1 MLRISL
7 TFASEIQILYRNY
20 MKELRIGSL
29 ELNPQKQELL
39 LRAPDGTQD
48 RRKLSFREA
57 SVLRPLI
64 EAHGEIVENHILL
77 MEFWG
82 TDSVYSLN
90 SLYVFMSRLKQLLAL
105 DSSLTIVNAR
115 GIGYRLIRSE

>member
-7 TFASEIQILYRNY
+7 TFAPRNTIQKNY

-39 LRAPDGTQD
+39 FRTPDGTLD

-57 SVLRPLI
+57 SVLRLLI
-64 EAHGEIVENHILL
+64 EAQGEIVENHILL

-90 SLYVFMSRLKQLLAL
+90 SLYVFMSRLKQLLSV
-105 DSSLTIVNAR
+105 DPSLAIVNAR
-115 GIGYRLIRSE
+115 GIGYRLIKSV

>member
-7 TFASEIQILYRNY
+7 TFATEIQILYNNR

-29 ELNPQKQELL
+29 ELNPQKQELSF
-39 LRAPDGTQD
+39 RAEDGTQG

-57 SVLRPLI
+57 SVLRLLI
-64 EAHGEIVENHILL
+64 EARGDIVENHILL

-82 TDSVYSLN
+82 TDTVYSLN
-90 SLYVFMSRLKQLLAL
+90 SLYVFMSRLKQVLAA
-105 DSSLTIVNAR
+105 DPSLSIVNAR
-115 GIGYRLIRSE
+115 GIGYRLIKSE

>member
-1 MLRISL
+1 
-7 TFASEIQILYRNY
+7 

-29 ELNPQKQELL
+29 ELNPQKQELVFH
-39 LRAPDGTQD
+39 APDGKQN

-57 SVLRPLI
+57 SVLRLLI

-82 TDSVYSLN
+82 TDSIYSLN
-90 SLYVFMSRLKQLLAL
+90 SLYVFMSRLKHVLAV
-105 DSSLTIVNAR
+105 DSSLSIVNAR
-115 GIGYRLIRSE
+115 GSGYRLIKSE